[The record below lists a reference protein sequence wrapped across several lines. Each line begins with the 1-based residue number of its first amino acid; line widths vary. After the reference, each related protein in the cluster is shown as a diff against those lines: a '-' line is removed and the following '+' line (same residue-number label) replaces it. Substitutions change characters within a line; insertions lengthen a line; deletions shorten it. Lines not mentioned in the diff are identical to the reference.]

1 MSAIPA
7 QEELTLLPYK
17 SEPFLD
23 MNLSFARC
31 MPHELNMQFAKDS
44 CMSGK
49 GSGLTVLSSQ
59 RLGHARPATGPW
71 PGRIASCSI
80 QHTAATDM
88 LATSHTAIPLRP
100 SLTPQ
105 PGVGP

>member
-1 MSAIPA
+1 MSAVPA

-59 RLGHARPATGPW
+59 RLGHASPPLGHGQARLSAAASNTQLPLTCLQQAT
-71 PGRIASCSI
+71 
-80 QHTAATDM
+80 QQYH
-88 LATSHTAIPLRP
+88 
-100 SLTPQ
+100 
-105 PGVGP
+105 